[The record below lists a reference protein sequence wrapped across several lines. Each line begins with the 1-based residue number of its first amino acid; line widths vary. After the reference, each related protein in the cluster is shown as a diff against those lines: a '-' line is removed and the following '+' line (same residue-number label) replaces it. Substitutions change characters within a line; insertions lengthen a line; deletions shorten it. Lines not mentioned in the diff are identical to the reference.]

1 MPDLTCCRIESQR
14 QGEVHVVRVEGELDL
29 SGAPDLELALS
40 EAEGTEASLIVL
52 DLEQLTF
59 IDSEGLEILLRASRR
74 SATNGNRLKITSFTG
89 HPAGVLRLT
98 GLDEIRR

>member
-1 MPDLTCCRIESQR
+1 MVQ
-14 QGEVHVVRVEGELDL
+14 VEGELDL

-52 DLEQLTF
+52 NLERLTF

-74 SATNGNRLKITSFTG
+74 SATNGNRFKITSFTG
-89 HPAGVLRLT
+89 HPAEILRLT
-98 GLDEIRR
+98 GLDEILPIADTALLPAIRRTPVAP